1 MPCLLCLPKNLHHLQ
16 AFVTCLNKKNKVGK
30 YIMHTKICLI
40 LNYFIYEINKSCMS
54 ITFRKMFNERDRERS
69 THTLSVE
76 AKAIKVL
83 RAVEL
88 NVAVARELSMTRSVS
103 DVSRVLALFDWS

>member
-1 MPCLLCLPKNLHHLQ
+1 
-16 AFVTCLNKKNKVGK
+16 
-30 YIMHTKICLI
+30 
-40 LNYFIYEINKSCMS
+40 MS
-54 ITFRKMFNERDRERS
+54 EKWLMRERERERERDR
-69 THTLSVE
+69 HTPFLFE

-103 DVSRVLALFDWS
+103 DVSRVLALFD